1 VFVFIPV
8 FIHRILIIV
17 SFFDKRA
24 DAAYD
29 KSMHFL
35 LSHAHIAQRHAMVGP
50 VRYVEKNVG
59 VCEGLGVMFK

>member
-1 VFVFIPV
+1 MFVFIPV
-8 FIHRILIIV
+8 FIHHIFIIV

-29 KSMHFL
+29 KSMRFL
-35 LSHAHIAQRHAMVGP
+35 LSHAHIAQRHTVVGP

-59 VCEGLGVMFK
+59 VC